1 MTDTGEQVLA
11 KFAKMAAGLDQR
23 DWEVTQAMQRGQSLE
38 EARKSVAVARGG
50 RLGLSD
56 VAALE
61 LQRQGESG
69 FAASIEDA
77 NKRLAIMKQDEEASR
92 NLIKAQTDLANSW
105 DKLARGVHDL
115 WDPVEIFFDNLAK
128 RLLDTFTEEPGS
140 QDTGASPQSWWG
152 AHMPPILGGAAR
164 APVSVFKPE
173 TWWYGNS
180 ATSGGGVL
188 PSTSPQSA
196 WTSPPQGST
205 SSPLDAFFNWG
216 GLRSGGQGFQSFT
229 SPEAGVQ
236 AVRDNLLR
244 NYQNMTLAQIVS
256 KWAPASDNND
266 TALLIQRASRMMGM
280 APNAAVNINDAETMR
295 RLVTMLIANEHGGA
309 IPPGLSQATIDR
321 SLGAGMGGAGA
332 YGVPGAVMNYG
343 STGAMGAPG
352 SNLVQITAP
361 NGEKVTVNR
370 AAAPAFQAFLADLA
384 SRGYKMK
391 SVQGYNMRDKTG
403 GGGLS
408 EHAYGA
414 AIDVNPAKN
423 PYGGHATDLPANIHD
438 IAAKYG
444 LVWGGDWKTN
454 PDPMHFQW
462 GGPGAGTTAIASQAP
477 IKYGIGGGQPSPAS
491 SGWLSEITSNL
502 RLIREANAAPA
513 STTIN
518 HGDVNVNV
526 GDVHTQ
532 ATDAK
537 GIAYELGGAVERD
550 IRRRTQTVAMSNSGQ
565 QQ

>member
-1 MTDTGEQVLA
+1 MENIAEATTTGRFLGISPETAQMLYRTGAGYPAAVEREGRRAITGEDA
-11 KFAKMAAGLDQR
+11 DAAYR
-23 DWEVTQAMQRGQSLE
+23 YM
-38 EARKSVAVARGG
+38 
-50 RLGLSD
+50 
-56 VAALE
+56 
-61 LQRQGESG
+61 
-69 FAASIEDA
+69 
-77 NKRLAIMKQDEEASR
+77 EASR
-92 NLIKAQTDLANSW
+92 NLSIEYDHLWRVINTGLEGPLA
-105 DKLARGVHDL
+105 A
-115 WDPVEIFFDNLAK
+115 FDDWLSRWIGHIAEGLPEVTH
-128 RLLDTFTEEPGS
+128 RLFS
-140 QDTGASPQSWWG
+140 
-152 AHMPPILGGAAR
+152 GGAEG
-164 APVSVFKPE
+164 PE
-173 TWWYGNS
+173 GES
-180 ATSGGGVL
+180 ATSGAVPGSWWERHAPSWLGGGKQEAVP

-196 WTSPPQGST
+196 WASPPQGST

-216 GLRSGGQGFQSFT
+216 GLRSEGQGFQSFA

-384 SRGYKMK
+384 SRGYKME

-477 IKYGIGGGQPSPAS
+477 IKY
-491 SGWLSEITSNL
+491 ENL